1 MDQTPS
7 TSPSQAAVPSTP
19 PAVSPT
25 VPTTSPSPTP
35 PVGTPPS
42 GEGGKPSVNKKPFIV
57 GVGIAAMLVIFG
69 LGFSIARLTNKPP
82 VPDVVPS
89 ITPTQPSG
97 NQPTV
102 PVKASSV
109 QHLLYIKDNNIFSLA
124 SDKKREQ
131 QLTTDGSTLIRYT
144 QPQWISTNSISYTRC
159 VHENEQDTRPYTC
172 TLSTKTLGG
181 ETKNIITLTAQKNYN
196 GIYSGGT
203 IQTYAWNPRFT
214 QIAYL
219 SNEAPTASE
228 AQEDP
233 FLHGKDVVRIR
244 DVAQQSEQTLT
255 EFKRFGGR
263 GGSLDDDLSLH
274 FSPDSKKLLFNYTLI
289 QETDKGTLFVY
300 DIASQSVIW
309 QQANRITTFGRWLDT
324 DTFVAKQL
332 PSDGTTT
339 GGTLIRANISSHAID
354 TIGFIGNAYAPY
366 VLSKDEIVFFSINPL
381 VDEGIR
387 IERFNLTTASKQLI
401 KDNVL
406 LKGVANSGT
415 ILVEQMEPC
424 NPAGTGEGSCGI
436 DIYNGYL
443 PTNRLSLLD
452 IASKEEI
459 ALPIVRPQT
468 FIDQI
473 DLQ

>member
-1 MDQTPS
+1 MDQAPS
-7 TSPSQAAVPSTP
+7 AVPSPSGGAPVSPTPTPAVPATPPTPPPGGTP
-19 PAVSPT
+19 PASDSVK
-25 VPTTSPSPTP
+25 
-35 PVGTPPS
+35 PV
-42 GEGGKPSVNKKPFIV
+42 VDKKPILI
-57 GVGIAAMLVIFG
+57 GIGIMVILFIFG
-69 LGFSIARLTNKPP
+69 LGFFIARLTNQP
-82 VPDVVPS
+82 VVPVVVPS
-89 ITPTQPSG
+89 VTPSQQGTQPTS
-97 NQPTV
+97 

-109 QHLLYIKDNNIFSLA
+109 KHLLYIKDSNIFSLA

-131 QLTTDGSTLIRYT
+131 QLTTDGSTLIIYK
-144 QPQWISTNSISYTRC
+144 QPQWISENAISYTRC
-159 VHENEQDTRPYTC
+159 VHENAQDTMPYTC
-172 TLSTKTLGG
+172 TLTTKTLGG
-181 ETKNIITLTAQKNYN
+181 ETKNIVTLNAQKNTN

-203 IQTYAWNPRFT
+203 IHTYAWNPRFT

-219 SNEAPTASE
+219 SNEPPTDAE

-233 FLHGKDVVRIR
+233 FLHGKDILHLR
-244 DVAQQSEQTLT
+244 DLVQQSEQTLT

-274 FSPDSKKLLFNYTLI
+274 FSPDSKKLLFNYTPI
-289 QETDKGTLFVY
+289 HETDKGTLFVY
-300 DIASQSVIW
+300 DVVSQSVIW

-339 GGTLIRANISSHAID
+339 GGTLIRANVSSHAID
-354 TIGFIGNAYAPY
+354 TIGFIGNAYNLQ
-366 VLSKDEIVFFSINPL
+366 VLSKEEVIFFSTNPL

-387 IERFNLTTASKQLI
+387 IERFNLTSVTKNLI

-406 LKGVANSGT
+406 MRGVADSGT

-424 NPAGTGEGSCGI
+424 NPAGTGEGSCGM

-452 IASKEEI
+452 VATKVEMS
-459 ALPIVRPQT
+459 LPIVRPQT

-473 DLQ
+473 DLR